1 MITSQKPAENH
12 RIIFS
17 RVEQSFLSRSNISRA
32 RSRIP
37 FIVVDNVLRL
47 GLLTALRFFEWV
59 NENPEGT
66 ISMPTGKTPE
76 YFIKWV
82 QHLLQN
88 WDDRQL
94 EKLRKDNG
102 LSLDK
107 CPAFRGL
114 HFVQMDEFYP
124 IDPSHHNSLYSFVN
138 RFYIQGFGLTGDRCQ
153 LLNCHEIPRPDG
165 KPFDQIFPD
174 NRIDLTLRH
183 RDTTSSLEEVQKS
196 AIYLVDQWCTE
207 YEEKIRL
214 AGGIGFFI
222 GGIGPDGHI
231 AFNVRG
237 SDHNSTTR
245 LTETNFETQA
255 AAAADL
261 GGIEVSRTRPV
272 ITIGLSTITHN
283 PEATAVIMAAG
294 EAKAEIVRASMESN
308 ENIEYPAT
316 VLSRLQGARFYITQG
331 AAVRLDD
338 FRMHS
343 LTAEP
348 WSEEKTERAIVNL
361 CVKLNRFGHR
371 ITLDDLKNDKICA
384 MIPDLDDQ
392 TVPQIL
398 ASFEKKLERGLKFE
412 DNQTFFHTGPHHDDI
427 MLGYL
432 PQIAHLVRSPLN
444 RHHFCVLTSGFTSVT
459 NGYVRQ
465 ILSSTKEFLDQG
477 LIQMIDYPDFFQMG
491 YRYKRDKDVF
501 HYLDRIASNNPEG
514 RRRGLSHRVVRAL
527 VEIFAIDSRASLEK
541 KIDEVLRYLD
551 DCYDG
556 EKNRPDVQQLKG
568 MIREFE
574 EELVWSHY
582 GVQTKDI
589 SHLRLGFYT
598 GDIFTESPERKR
610 DVEPILEKLRSLKPT
625 VITLALDP
633 EGSGPDTHYKVLQA
647 IAEAVRLWSEE
658 SDLSK
663 LRIWGY
669 RNVWYRF
676 DAAEADII
684 VPVSLNSLAMLR
696 DTFLTCYLSQKSAS
710 FPSHELDGPFCDLV
724 QKIWVA
730 QNQTLQLVLGRDFW
744 YQNDHPRLR
753 AAHGALFLRELT
765 VEEFLS
771 QARRL
776 EQSIEGEV

>member
-1 MITSQKPAENH
+1 MIPSN
-12 RIIFS
+12 
-17 RVEQSFLSRSNISRA
+17 VEQSFLKRSEITRA
-32 RSRIP
+32 RSHIP
-37 FIVVDNVLRL
+37 FIVVDNLPRL
-47 GLLTALRFFEWV
+47 GLLTALRFFEWI

-66 ISMPTGKTPE
+66 VSMPTGKTPE

-102 LSLDK
+102 LTLDK
-107 CPAFRGL
+107 SPSLRGL

-124 IDPSHHNSLYSFVN
+124 IDPAYHNSLYYFVQHY
-138 RFYIQGFGLTGDRCQ
+138 YIQGFGLSEDRCK
-153 LLNCHEIPRPDG
+153 LISCHEIPSADG
-165 KPFDQIFPD
+165 KPLSEIFPD
-174 NRIDLTLRH
+174 NRLDLTLRY
-183 RDTTSSLEEVQKS
+183 RNPASSLEEDQKRT
-196 AIYLVDQWCTE
+196 IYMADQWCSE
-207 YEEKIRL
+207 YEEEIR
-214 AGGIGFFI
+214 ARGGIGFFI

-255 AAAADL
+255 TAASDL

-272 ITIGLSTITHN
+272 ITIGLSTITGN
-283 PEATAVIMAAG
+283 PAATAIIIAAG
-294 EAKAEIVRASMESN
+294 EAKAEIVRASMESS
-308 ENIEYPAT
+308 EDISYPAT
-316 VLSRLQGARFYITQG
+316 VLSRLNGARFYLTRG
-331 AAVRLDD
+331 AACRLEDV
-338 FRMHS
+338 HVHA

-348 WSEEKTERAIVNL
+348 WSREKTERAIVNL
-361 CVKLNRFGHR
+361 CHKLNRFGHR
-371 ITLDDLKNDKICA
+371 LTLDDLKSDRINAI
-384 MIPDLDDQ
+384 IPDLTDQ
-392 TVPQIL
+392 TVPQVL
-398 ASFEKKLERGLKFE
+398 ASFAQKLERGLTFE
-412 DNQTFFHTGPHHDDI
+412 ENQTFFHTGPHHDDI

-432 PQIAHLVRSPLN
+432 PHIAHLVRSPLN
-444 RHHFCVLTSGFTSVT
+444 RHHFCILTSGFTSVT

-465 ILSSTKEFLDQG
+465 ILINIKDFLDQG
-477 LIQMIDYPDFFQMG
+477 LIQMIYYPDFFKTG
-491 YRYKRDKDVF
+491 YLLKRDKDVF

-514 RRRGLSHRVVRAL
+514 RHRGLAHRVIRAL
-527 VEIFAIDSRASLEK
+527 VEIYAIDSLASLEK
-541 KIDEVLRYLD
+541 KIDEVIRYLD

-598 GDIFTESPERKR
+598 GDIFTETPESKR
-610 DVEPILEKLRSLKPT
+610 DVEPILEKLRSIKPT

-647 IAEAVRLWSEE
+647 IAEAVRMWNEE
-658 SDLSK
+658 SDLSQ

-669 RNVWYRF
+669 RNVWYSF

-684 VPVSLNSLAMLR
+684 VPVSLNSLTMLR

-744 YQNDHPRLR
+744 YQNEHPRLR
-753 AAHGALFLRELT
+753 AAHGALFLKELT
-765 VEEFLS
+765 VDKFLS
-771 QARRL
+771 EARRL
-776 EQSIEGEV
+776 EKSIEGEL